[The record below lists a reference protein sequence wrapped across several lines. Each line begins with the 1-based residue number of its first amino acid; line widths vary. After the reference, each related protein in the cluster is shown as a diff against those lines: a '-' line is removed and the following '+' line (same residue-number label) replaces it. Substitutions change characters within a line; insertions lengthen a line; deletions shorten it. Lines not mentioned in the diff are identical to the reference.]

1 MGDSDMADK
10 QKRLVY
16 NFVKFLETCLEDGS
30 IREDDKEGVEVACQC
45 LSEAFSV
52 DPSNADDQQA
62 YSIAPNTL
70 PAVLDAYVQATAAA
84 PKEPSAE
91 EKAEAEKKKAQGNAL
106 MAKKDQQGA
115 IKAYSEAIALD
126 GTNPVY
132 FSNRA
137 AAHSASQDHQSAIAD
152 ARSALELDPK

>member
-1 MGDSDMADK
+1 MIADSRNA
-10 QKRLVY
+10 
-16 NFVKFLETCLEDGS
+16 G
-30 IREDDKEGVEVACQC
+30 QC

-70 PAVLDAYVQATAAA
+70 PAVLDAYVQATAATTASSAAAATATAAAAAA

-132 FSNRA
+132 FSNR
-137 AAHSASQDHQSAIAD
+137 
-152 ARSALELDPK
+152 